1 MSERIDAHHHLWRY
15 RKEDYGWI
23 GPGMEV
29 IARDFLP
36 ANLAVEM
43 RRVGIAGSVAVQA
56 RQSLDETNWLLSLA
70 AENEFIRGVVG
81 WAPIATTGFA
91 GMLEKLVEQKKLKG
105 LRHVIQDEPDE
116 NFINGTEFNAGIA
129 RLAATG
135 LVYDIL
141 IFERHLPAAIAFVDQ
156 HPKQIFVLDHIAK
169 PRIKDRL
176 VEPWRSRIVELAKR
190 DNVYCKLS
198 GMVTETNQA
207 QWMRSDLQP
216 YFDTVLKAFGPGRL
230 MFGSDWP
237 VCLLACTYSRWH
249 ETVLELTEELSS
261 SEKELVFGRV
271 ATKVYSLKNSTP
283 GVAH

>member
-15 RKEDYGWI
+15 RKDAYGWI

-36 ANLAVEM
+36 ADLEVEL
-43 RRVGIAGSVAVQA
+43 RRVGISGSVAVQA

-81 WAPIATTGFA
+81 WAPIATAEFA
-91 GMLEKLVEQKKLKG
+91 GMLEELVEQKKLKG

-116 NFINGTEFNAGIA
+116 NFINGKEFNAGIA

-141 IFERHLPAAIAFVDQ
+141 IFERHLPATIAFVDQ

-176 VEPWRSRIVELAKR
+176 VEPWRSRIVELGKR

-207 QWMRSDLQP
+207 QWIRSDLQP

-249 ETVLELTEELSS
+249 ETVLELTEGLSA